1 MAWRVVDWCLTYVI
15 LCPWFGTPFAWNG
28 THPVEWL
35 GVSIAFPCPST
46 WIYFR
51 WIPSNNM
58 CYFPL
63 FLMLTHASSEPAFAI
78 VLCPVRRGALLRW
91 IATREKWC
99 VVSHVASFCSC
110 SSRTSGDKHRLGK
123 GSYYIML
130 NRYAVKNHRLG
141 GWGGGGIAICHP
153 QRFFRGLWKQ
163 LPQFEWD
170 CLLQIAEVCES
181 LGAERLLDVLKRE
194 IYLRSYF
201 SIPDP
206 HISIEL
212 HSVLRRMSLAALV
225 SLACAHLGGPF
236 PQLLLKELGNLR
248 EIAKHSE
255 DFHWVGQRRDLCL
268 AGFALY
274 NAAVLHSRSLDTQ
287 FAQMR
292 SLGLNLML
300 VNVFIFQIC
309 GF

>member
-1 MAWRVVDWCLTYVI
+1 MSFCVHGSELPLLEMVLT
-15 LCPWFGTPFAWNG
+15 PWNG
-28 THPVEWL
+28 WESASPSHA
-35 GVSIAFPCPST
+35 SST
-46 WIYFR
+46 WIYSR

-141 GWGGGGIAICHP
+141 GGGGIAICHP

-236 PQLLLKELGNLR
+236 PQLLLKELWNLR

-274 NAAVLHSRSLDTQ
+274 NAAVLHSRSLDTR
-287 FAQMR
+287 FAQIR

>member
-1 MAWRVVDWCLTYVI
+1 MQW
-15 LCPWFGTPFAWNG
+15 
-28 THPVEWL
+28 
-35 GVSIAFPCPST
+35 
-46 WIYFR
+46 
-51 WIPSNNM
+51 
-58 CYFPL
+58 
-63 FLMLTHASSEPAFAI
+63 
-78 VLCPVRRGALLRW
+78 
-91 IATREKWC
+91 
-99 VVSHVASFCSC
+99 
-110 SSRTSGDKHRLGK
+110 
-123 GSYYIML
+123 
-130 NRYAVKNHRLG
+130 KNHRLG
-141 GWGGGGIAICHP
+141 GGGGGIAICHP
-153 QRFFRGLWKQ
+153 QRFFPGLWKQ
-163 LPQFEWD
+163 LSQFEWD

>member
-1 MAWRVVDWCLTYVI
+1 MSFCVHGSELPLLEMVLT
-15 LCPWFGTPFAWNG
+15 PWNG
-28 THPVEWL
+28 WESASPSHA
-35 GVSIAFPCPST
+35 SST
-46 WIYFR
+46 WIYSR

-141 GWGGGGIAICHP
+141 GGGGIAICHP

>member
-1 MAWRVVDWCLTYVI
+1 MSFCVHGSGLPLLEMVLT
-15 LCPWFGTPFAWNG
+15 PWNG
-28 THPVEWL
+28 WESASPSHA
-35 GVSIAFPCPST
+35 SST
-46 WIYFR
+46 WIYSR

-141 GWGGGGIAICHP
+141 GGGGGIAICHP
-153 QRFFRGLWKQ
+153 QRFFPGLWKQ

-206 HISIEL
+206 HISGEL

>member
-1 MAWRVVDWCLTYVI
+1 MSFCVHGSGLPLLEMVLT
-15 LCPWFGTPFAWNG
+15 PWNG
-28 THPVEWL
+28 WESASPSHA
-35 GVSIAFPCPST
+35 SST
-46 WIYFR
+46 WIYSR

-141 GWGGGGIAICHP
+141 GGGGGIAICHP

-206 HISIEL
+206 HISGEL